1 METFCLCSER
11 SHIRSTWNRIFLTA
25 GSVRMSYSW
34 FGRSNL
40 PVSVVVG
47 SLQKARCPERASD
60 LILGP
65 PGNVVETNLFLS

>member
-1 METFCLCSER
+1 
-11 SHIRSTWNRIFLTA
+11 
-25 GSVRMSYSW
+25 MSYSW